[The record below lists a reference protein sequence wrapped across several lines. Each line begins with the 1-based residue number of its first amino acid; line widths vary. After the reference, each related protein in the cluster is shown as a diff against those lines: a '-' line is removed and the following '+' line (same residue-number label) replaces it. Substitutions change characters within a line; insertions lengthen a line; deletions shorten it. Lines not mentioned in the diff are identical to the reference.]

1 MTVRTGVELLGPGE
15 AVRLAEVA
23 RRFYLDGQSKQDI
36 GRDLGITRFKVAR
49 MLEQAREH
57 GVIKMEIAAPSLI
70 DVQLSQQLASAY
82 DLRRAVVLT
91 TEGGAEVDLRR
102 QLASVTAGLLTEII
116 TDDDVLGLGYGRTL
130 NEATAVLTALARCT
144 TVQLAGALLGVHV
157 SENSIELVRRV
168 AAITGGP
175 VYPLYTPQVL
185 PDPSTACVLRQQ
197 PQVGEAYRRFDQI
210 TKAVVA
216 VGSWEPPHSQ
226 LYESL
231 SEAERLQF
239 RERGVMA
246 EICATLLD
254 ADGHEV
260 APEFTD
266 RCIAISGEQLR
277 AVDEVIAVAGGAS
290 KVNAVTAVL
299 RGCYANSLVTDQ
311 TVARH
316 LLAARTD
323 SRSSSRCDS
332 APPIEGEP
340 VTDR

>member
-1 MTVRTGVELLGPGE
+1 MGMTVVNGLELLGPSE

-57 GVIKMEIAAPSLI
+57 GVIKMEIATPSLL
-70 DVQLSQQLASAY
+70 DARLSQQLAAAY
-82 DLRRAVVLT
+82 DLRRAIVLT
-91 TEGGAEVDLRR
+91 TAGGPEADLRR
-102 QLASVTAGLLTEII
+102 HLAQVTADLLTEMI

-130 NEATAVLTALARCT
+130 NEATALVSALAHCT

-168 AAITGGP
+168 AAVTGGP

-185 PDPSTACVLRQQ
+185 PDASTAHVLRQQ
-197 PQVGEAYRRFDQI
+197 PQVAEAYRWFDQI

-216 VGSWEPPHSQ
+216 VGSWQPPHSQ
-226 LYESL
+226 LYEAL
-231 SEAERLQF
+231 SEAERTRF
-239 RERGVMA
+239 RDRGVSA

-254 ADGHEV
+254 ADGNEV
-260 APEFTD
+260 APEFSD
-266 RCIAISGEQLR
+266 RCIAISGAQLR
-277 AVDEVIAVAGGAS
+277 AIDEVVAVAGGAS

-299 RGCYANSLVTDQ
+299 RGGYANSLITDQ
-311 TVARH
+311 TVALH
-316 LLAARTD
+316 LLRAQPGR
-323 SRSSSRCDS
+323 
-332 APPIEGEP
+332 
-340 VTDR
+340 